1 MLTAGNVSGFCKL
14 FWGVGENQFFASYTK
29 ILLLQ
34 LSLNQISKDQ
44 STVSVKLTSPVGGD
58 KTVDFK

>member
-1 MLTAGNVSGFCKL
+1 MSVVFANFFGG
-14 FWGVGENQFFASYTK
+14 WGENQFFASYTK

-34 LSLNQISKDQ
+34 LLLNKISKDQ